1 MKIYFSLFKMH
12 LTSLLEYKKSFVIG
26 FISQIFVVFTYYFI
40 IIALFTKFNNIKGF
54 TLYEVLLCF
63 SIVQF
68 GFSMNEVFAR
78 GIDQFDNLIINGT
91 FDRILLRPQSILIQ
105 SIASEID
112 FVKISRIIQA
122 IVILFISLINLNI
135 NFNILKVI
143 TLILMLLSSIFI
155 FFSIFLIMASYC
167 FITVQ
172 GLEVRNLFT
181 DGGKHVAQ
189 YPIGIFNKYFRFIF
203 TYLIPY
209 ACINYYP
216 LLYLVGKSNNK
227 LYCFTPLLVLLY
239 LIPSLY
245 LFKKGIKKY
254 TSAGS

>member
-1 MKIYFSLFKMH
+1 MKTYFSLFKMH
-12 LTSLLEYKKSFVIG
+12 LTSLLEYKKSFIIG

-122 IVILFISLINLNI
+122 IVILFISLIFTFFI
-135 NFNILKVI
+135 
-143 TLILMLLSSIFI
+143 LLSEDPSM
-155 FFSIFLIMASYC
+155 SHD
-167 FITVQ
+167 FIT
-172 GLEVRNLFT
+172 
-181 DGGKHVAQ
+181 
-189 YPIGIFNKYFRFIF
+189 
-203 TYLIPY
+203 
-209 ACINYYP
+209 
-216 LLYLVGKSNNK
+216 S
-227 LYCFTPLLVLLY
+227 
-239 LIPSLY
+239 
-245 LFKKGIKKY
+245 
-254 TSAGS
+254 

>member
-1 MKIYFSLFKMH
+1 MKIYLSLFKIH
-12 LTSLLEYKKSFVIG
+12 LFTLLEYKKSFILG
-26 FISQIFVVFTYYFI
+26 FISQFFVVFTYYFI

-54 TLYEVLLCF
+54 TMYEVLLCF
-63 SIVQF
+63 SIIQF
-68 GFSMNEVFAR
+68 GYSINETFAR

-91 FDRILLRPQSILIQ
+91 FDRILLRPQNILIQ

-112 FVKISRIIQA
+112 FVKISRILQSI
-122 IVILFISLINLNI
+122 IILFISIYNLNI
-135 NFNILKVI
+135 KFTILKII
-143 TLILMLLSSIFI
+143 TLLLMLLSSIII
-155 FFSIFLIMASYC
+155 FFSIFLLMASYC

-181 DGGKHVAQ
+181 DGGKHIAQ

-203 TYLIPY
+203 TFLIPY
-209 ACINYYP
+209 ACVNYYP
-216 LLYLVGKSNNK
+216 LLYLIGKSNNI
-227 LYCFTPLLVLLY
+227 LYCFTPLLILLY

-254 TSAGS
+254 TSVGS